1 MFRSAA
7 KNRNPGI
14 VIAAFVF
21 QICCLPRSG
30 LVAVLFPSA
39 NQAVAQSAVEVATAP
54 VRTAD
59 ALTGRLSTWYEATSR
74 RAPGQW
80 GIAVADES
88 GRMLWSM
95 NPDQPMVP
103 ASTVKLFTTG
113 FARSVLGGT
122 ARRSDPG
129 RRCRRR

>member
-1 MFRSAA
+1 M
-7 KNRNPGI
+7 
-14 VIAAFVF
+14 
-21 QICCLPRSG
+21 
-30 LVAVLFPSA
+30 LFPSA

-54 VRTAD
+54 LRTAD
-59 ALTGRLSTWYEATSR
+59 ALTSRLSTWYEATSR

-88 GRMLWSM
+88 GRMLWSV

-113 FARSVLGGT
+113 FARSVLGGA
-122 ARRSDPG
+122 ARRSTRVVG
-129 RRCRRR
+129 YRRR